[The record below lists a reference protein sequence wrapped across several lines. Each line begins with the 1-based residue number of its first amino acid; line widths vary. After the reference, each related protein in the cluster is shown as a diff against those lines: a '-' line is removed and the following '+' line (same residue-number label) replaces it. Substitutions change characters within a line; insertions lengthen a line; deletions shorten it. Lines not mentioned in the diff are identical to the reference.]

1 LSVGVVSRLEQVRV
15 KEVESKGSRVRVVVE
30 VGLRGKVVRVVK
42 KEDKKVLGRGILFLK
57 VGVVFREVVGL
68 EVRVRVRVKKSRRV
82 QGYRE

>member
-1 LSVGVVSRLEQVRV
+1 MSVGVVSRLEQVRV

>member
-1 LSVGVVSRLEQVRV
+1 
-15 KEVESKGSRVRVVVE
+15 
-30 VGLRGKVVRVVK
+30 
-42 KEDKKVLGRGILFLK
+42 VLGRGILFLK